1 MRDRSNLL
9 VQRSSDGL
17 RGFLSLGLVLA
28 PVGWAG
34 LRLCQGGGKPVPGL
48 TLKKVMVAPSFT
60 APYSIFVCF
69 AKSSAESMGDSIL
82 STVRKAAR
90 LAV

>member
-1 MRDRSNLL
+1 M
-9 VQRSSDGL
+9 
-17 RGFLSLGLVLA
+17 
-28 PVGWAG
+28 
-34 LRLCQGGGKPVPGL
+34 RLCLDGRRPLPGL
-48 TLKKVMVAPSFT
+48 TLKKVIVAPSFT

>member
-1 MRDRSNLL
+1 MGDRSNLL
-9 VQRSSDGL
+9 LQWCLKRLFVS
-17 RGFLSLGLVLA
+17 GLVLA

-34 LRLCQGGGKPVPGL
+34 LRLCQGGGKPVLGL

-60 APYSIFVCF
+60 APYSILVCF